1 MAHEQNSLIKV
12 LENALP
18 QVGAVV
24 WLGLRPGRRLP
35 VRPMDEVQAAVGQGL
50 LGDHF
55 NGDGTSRR
63 QVTLL
68 QYEHLK
74 AVASFLGRMDI
85 DPALLRR
92 NIVVK
97 AINLLALKDKQFGIG
112 EALME
117 MTGHCH
123 PCSRMEEALGEGG
136 FNALRGHGGV
146 TARVVRGGIIRLGDR
161 VRVDAG

>member
-1 MAHEQNSLIKV
+1 VDEKNSV
-12 LENALP
+12 MRALENTLP
-18 QVGAVV
+18 QVGAVI

-35 VRPMDEVQAAVGQGL
+35 VQAIEEVQAVVGEGL
-50 LGDHF
+50 VGDHF
-55 NGDGTSRR
+55 MGNGAGRR

-97 AINLLALKDKQFGIG
+97 GINLLALKDKQFGIG

-123 PCSRMEEALGEGG
+123 PCSRMEEMLGEGG

-146 TARVVRGGIIRLGDR
+146 TARVVRGGIIRLGDS